1 MLLEHPQGYKAYG
14 KLIWRVLQSRL
25 SSSSFRGG
33 SCSAASQHLLLRT
46 AFEGHSNLCSLAQP
60 HHSRALPQTCVW
72 ALAWEA
78 SNCPHR
84 GNGLRPLPPA
94 LMCGAVHG
102 ALAHVHVIFS
112 AFLWIFKWIT
122 LCNRSHSTR
131 LFTFL
136 IPFPSTSVLLLS
148 CRHARLSFIFNLATS
163 ASSLRPAA
171 LLLSSVLEQGG
182 HSAVLVGSS
191 SASQCPVAP
200 R

>member
-1 MLLEHPQGYKAYG
+1 MKGIPISACWPSRTTAGHCPKPACGLWHG
-14 KLIWRVLQSRL
+14 KRPTVPTGVMVFVPSPP
-25 SSSSFRGG
+25 
-33 SCSAASQHLLLRT
+33 
-46 AFEGHSNLCSLAQP
+46 HS
-60 HHSRALPQTCVW
+60 
-72 ALAWEA
+72 
-78 SNCPHR
+78 
-84 GNGLRPLPPA
+84 
-94 LMCGAVHG
+94 CGAVHG

-112 AFLWIFKWIT
+112 AFLWISKWIT

-200 R
+200 H